1 MRETN
6 KKWGER
12 PEGRSSRISTTYE
25 PYAVGMQDKQEE
37 KVWTLLPLDRPA
49 KNFRTHGVVILVVFF
64 FAAEPAVAGDIFFG
78 DLVCFIIFV
87 VSGLAVAAAAE
98 LALLALVFAVLML
111 TSVIGCF
118 ILTTDDSDF
127 GVLIFCFGLFITVFA
142 VVTVAVVVIVVSGD
156 GDEELLP
163 RLCFFL
169 LFFIMVE
176 IFEYDGTFHAVRS
189 G

>member
-1 MRETN
+1 
-6 KKWGER
+6 
-12 PEGRSSRISTTYE
+12 
-25 PYAVGMQDKQEE
+25 MQDKQEE
-37 KVWTLLPLDRPA
+37 KVWTVLPLDRPA

-64 FAAEPAVAGDIFFG
+64 FASEPAVAGDIFFG

-87 VSGLAVAAAAE
+87 VSGLAAAATATVVAAE
-98 LALLALVFAVLML
+98 LALLALVFALLML

-127 GVLIFCFGLFITVFA
+127 GVLIFCFGLFVNLFA

-156 GDEELLP
+156 GGEELLL